1 MASSAGEAFPDIG
14 KALRSAVRSAIM
26 IGADDC
32 DGPSDRSFVCDV
44 EDTVSGESRK
54 ATVRLVIE
62 YG

>member
-1 MASSAGEAFPDIG
+1 MASSAGETFPDIG
-14 KALRSAVRSAIM
+14 KALRSAVLSAIM
-26 IGADDC
+26 IGADDR

-44 EDTVSGESRK
+44 EDTVTGECRK